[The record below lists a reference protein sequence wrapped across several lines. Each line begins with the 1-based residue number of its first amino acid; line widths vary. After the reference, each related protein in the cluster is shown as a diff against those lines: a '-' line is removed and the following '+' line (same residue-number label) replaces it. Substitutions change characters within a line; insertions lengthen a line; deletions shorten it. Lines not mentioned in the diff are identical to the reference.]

1 MSKTRKTTQEEGL
14 EIVEYCILNGNA
26 YGETA
31 IKYSVSY
38 QNVYKWVQRYKKLGI
53 AGLEDRR
60 GQNPGTVKPRTPEEE
75 LKAKVAM
82 LEARNRDL
90 QMENDLL
97 KNWTSYCG
105 KNAFADAAAL
115 QIQGYKRTGRG
126 ERIPGW
132 EDVHEASCCPFRIL
146 QMEEPH

>member
-14 EIVEYCILNGNA
+14 EIVKYCILNGNA

-60 GQNPGTVKPRTPEEE
+60 GQNPGTAKPRTPEEE

-97 KNWTSYCG
+97 K
-105 KNAFADAAAL
+105 KLDEL
-115 QIQGYKRTGRG
+115 LRK
-126 ERIPGW
+126 ER
-132 EDVHEASCCPFRIL
+132 FR
-146 QMEEPH
+146 